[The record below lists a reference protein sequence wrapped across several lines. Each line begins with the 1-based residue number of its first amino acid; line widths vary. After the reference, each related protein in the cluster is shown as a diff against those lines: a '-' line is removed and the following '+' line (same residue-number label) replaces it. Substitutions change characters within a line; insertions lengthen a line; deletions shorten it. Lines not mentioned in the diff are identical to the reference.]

1 VLRSADDG
9 SGACAEGH
17 RFTAV
22 ALALATNG
30 DAVRALWSAIRAL
43 EDDAAGLDYLA
54 DRAGDPCAADRRQ
67 EASDA
72 REAAL
77 RLRGYASAAQRRLD
91 PLDAASG

>member
-1 VLRSADDG
+1 VVSDPRPG
-9 SGACAEGH
+9 GRRG
-17 RFTAV
+17 R
-22 ALALATNG
+22 
-30 DAVRALWSAIRAL
+30 
-43 EDDAAGLDYLA
+43 LDYLA